1 MSKSSKFYNRLIILV
16 SLIIPIV
23 VGILFNVKLESIP
36 PLKMLPPIYAT
47 INGLTAILLIVALL
61 YIKNGKRKNHEIT
74 MKVNIFLSLMF
85 LVMYIA
91 YHITTDSTPYGGE
104 GTIRYLYF
112 GILISHILLSIVL
125 IPMVLFTYKFAT
137 FKDFKSHKKLSRITF
152 PIWLYVTVTGVIV
165 YFMISPYYS

>member
-16 SLIIPIV
+16 SLTIPIV
-23 VGILFNVKLESIP
+23 VGILFNIKLESIP

-47 INGLTAILLIVALL
+47 INGLTAILLIVALF

-91 YHITTDSTPYGGE
+91 CL
-104 GTIRYLYF
+104 LY
-112 GILISHILLSIVL
+112 
-125 IPMVLFTYKFAT
+125 T
-137 FKDFKSHKKLSRITF
+137 
-152 PIWLYVTVTGVIV
+152 
-165 YFMISPYYS
+165 SPSPRDDR